1 MIRKTFFYYFS
12 PTGGTK
18 RIGETFAKAA
28 AENVVYENLGDRSWK
43 EEGEGDGED
52 VLTVVALPVY
62 GGRIPE
68 LAAEKLRMVTG
79 RGRKAVTLA
88 VYGTRAYE
96 DALLEMND
104 LLEERGFRVIASG
117 AFIAQHSIVNIVG
130 RGRPDARDM
139 EEIQKFAEKVLH
151 KIETNEDTKVTVPG
165 SRPYRNGMGHGAAP
179 VSTDA
184 CTFCG
189 CCEQVC
195 PAGAVTMLEKEVRT
209 DAGKCILCMACTAV
223 CPTRARVLPA
233 AVYEPL
239 EQKLGPLKDVY
250 RENEIFL

>member
-28 AENVVYENLGDRSWK
+28 AENVVYENLGDRVGKKRVKGMGRCPGCSGSSCLRR
-43 EEGEGDGED
+43 ENPG
-52 VLTVVALPVY
+52 T
-62 GGRIPE
+62 GGRKTKNGNRP
-68 LAAEKLRMVTG
+68 
-79 RGRKAVTLA
+79 GRKAVTLA

-165 SRPYRNGMGHGAAP
+165 SSPTEMG
-179 VSTDA
+179 
-184 CTFCG
+184 
-189 CCEQVC
+189 
-195 PAGAVTMLEKEVRT
+195 
-209 DAGKCILCMACTAV
+209 
-223 CPTRARVLPA
+223 
-233 AVYEPL
+233 
-239 EQKLGPLKDVY
+239 
-250 RENEIFL
+250 

>member
-43 EEGEGDGED
+43 EAGEGDGED
-52 VLTVVALPVY
+52 VLAVVALPVY

-165 SRPYRNGMGHGAAP
+165 SRPYRNGMRHGAAP

-189 CCEQVC
+189 CCEQVLPC
-195 PAGAVTMLEKEVRT
+195 RSSHH
-209 DAGKCILCMACTAV
+209 AGKRGSNRRGKMYFVHGLYRSLSHSRQSASGSGCMS
-223 CPTRARVLPA
+223 PWS
-233 AVYEPL
+233 
-239 EQKLGPLKDVY
+239 KSWGP
-250 RENEIFL
+250 